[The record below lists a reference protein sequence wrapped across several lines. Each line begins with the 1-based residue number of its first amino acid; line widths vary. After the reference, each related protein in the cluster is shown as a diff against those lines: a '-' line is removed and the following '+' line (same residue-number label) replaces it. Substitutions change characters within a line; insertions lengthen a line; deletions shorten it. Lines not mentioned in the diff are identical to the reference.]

1 MAHLYA
7 QQLMAEGDVR
17 KAVSY
22 TLISGQ
28 KSQAIEMFSSQQLHR
43 EAVALTR
50 CQYPDESSQVQES
63 LSRWASKAVLD
74 GNLELAVKCFLAN
87 GEVAEAARTLARRSD
102 PLSLVLSADL
112 ATSAGLDQLAAAYL
126 QQATDIA
133 QTATATT
140 EKPSP
145 TPTNGDAAAAEVS
158 QSIDQADKNQEV
170 VALSTAAAAA
180 AEDEKTENDEIIQEN
195 GRE

>member
-1 MAHLYA
+1 
-7 QQLMAEGDVR
+7 
-17 KAVSY
+17 
-22 TLISGQ
+22 
-28 KSQAIEMFSSQQLHR
+28 
-43 EAVALTR
+43 
-50 CQYPDESSQVQES
+50 
-63 LSRWASKAVLD
+63 
-74 GNLELAVKCFLAN
+74 
-87 GEVAEAARTLARRSD
+87 
-102 PLSLVLSADL
+102 LSLVLSADL
-112 ATSAGLDQLAAAYL
+112 ATSAELDQLAAAYL

-145 TPTNGDAAAAEVS
+145 TPTNAAVAEVS

-170 VALSTAAAAA
+170 VALSAAA

>member
-7 QQLMAEGDVR
+7 QQLMVEGDIR

-50 CQYPDESSQVQES
+50 CVFPDESSQVQES
-63 LSRWASKAVLD
+63 ISCWASKAVGD
-74 GNLELAVKCFLAN
+74 GNLELAAKCFLAN
-87 GEVAEAARTLARRSD
+87 GEMAEAARTLARRSD
-102 PLSLVLSADL
+102 SPSLKLSADL

-126 QQATDIA
+126 NQAEDI
-133 QTATATT
+133 TNSVTGGID
-140 EKPSP
+140 PSP
-145 TPTNGDAAAAEVS
+145 TPPTINEVPPVEEVK
-158 QSIDQADKNQEV
+158 SIDQAPEADV
-170 VALSTAAAAA
+170 V
-180 AEDEKTENDEIIQEN
+180 EEKEKTCDDIPLN
-195 GRE
+195 GRT

>member
-145 TPTNGDAAAAEVS
+145 TPTNAAVAEVS

-170 VALSTAAAAA
+170 VALSAAA

>member
-43 EAVALTR
+43 ESVALTR
-50 CQYPDESSQVQES
+50 CVYPDESAQVQES
-63 LSRWASKAVLD
+63 LSLWANKAVLD

-102 PLSLVLSADL
+102 PSSLKLSADL
-112 ATSAGLDQLAAAYL
+112 AASAGLDQLAAAYL
-126 QQATDIA
+126 QQAMDVELSMTE
-133 QTATATT
+133 TT
-140 EKPSP
+140 PA
-145 TPTNGDAAAAEVS
+145 PTNGDPITDQVT
-158 QSIDQADKNQEV
+158 SIDQAVEA
-170 VALSTAAAAA
+170 VASTT
-180 AEDEKTENDEIIQEN
+180 D
-195 GRE
+195 

>member
-43 EAVALTR
+43 ESVALTR
-50 CQYPDESSQVQES
+50 CVFPDESAQVQES
-63 LSRWASKAVLD
+63 LSLWANKAVLD

-102 PLSLVLSADL
+102 LSSLKLSADL
-112 ATSAGLDQLAAAYL
+112 AASAGLDQLAAAYL
-126 QQATDIA
+126 QQATDVELSM
-133 QTATATT
+133 TETT
-140 EKPSP
+140 PA
-145 TPTNGDAAAAEVS
+145 PTNGDPITDQVT
-158 QSIDQADKNQEV
+158 SIDQAVEA
-170 VALSTAAAAA
+170 VASAT
-180 AEDEKTENDEIIQEN
+180 D
-195 GRE
+195 